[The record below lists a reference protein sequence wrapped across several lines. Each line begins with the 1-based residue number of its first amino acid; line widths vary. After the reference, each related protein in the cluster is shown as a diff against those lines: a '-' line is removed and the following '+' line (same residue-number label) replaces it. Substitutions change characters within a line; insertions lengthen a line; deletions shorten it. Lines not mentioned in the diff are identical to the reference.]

1 MQPASPVRCWIA
13 PPVLMDRAS
22 RDLLRCM
29 TPAPVA
35 VLFRSQGFFGFPERL
50 DFRHAKFAVFLVG
63 EFL

>member
-1 MQPASPVRCWIA
+1 
-13 PPVLMDRAS
+13 MDRAS

-29 TPAPVA
+29 TLAPVA